1 MTTGDDTPTP
11 EPAVPASASGGFRRF
26 IPRNVSM
33 PKGVGPTV
41 AIAVA
46 AALALGFGGGWVAA
60 KSGGLFTGGKND
72 SSVAGVSADGRTP
85 GATPWSLF
93 GKPRGVNA
101 ARRGI
106 AKPDGFAVWRT
117 RLDTGANEPKACI
130 ELSKPLDASKSYSDF
145 ILVSPD
151 LGGTPAVSVNPEND
165 AELCIAG
172 MGFVDRR
179 VTLLKGLPGKGGNT
193 LASNADVDFTFGEKP
208 PYVGFA
214 GNGVILPREDSDGV
228 GIETV
233 NVSKLSI
240 EVWRVSDRNLVR
252 KSISAPDPTG
262 EGDYS
267 GDYGDDSPDDEGR
280 VVWKGEVKV
289 TGGQGE
295 RVTTVFPLGAVLKE
309 MKAGGYV
316 IKAKDASSLVKT
328 ADGEES
334 EGTQPA
340 QARRWIMFTDMALV
354 GYDGAESLDVVVRSL
369 KSAKTVAG
377 VRVALVARNGEDLG
391 EAKSDDQGRV
401 RFLRPLLKGENA
413 LKPKMVMAYGA
424 QGDLAVLDLDRSP
437 VDLSKQ
443 GVGGRNGPAPDE
455 DETGGRIAGKEI
467 DGYLYADRGIYRPGE
482 TVHLTALVRDLQS
495 RAIKDRKGEVVVRRP
510 SGVEF
515 KRYAFDGAPKGAVS
529 LDVALPKS
537 SPRGRWTAKLE
548 IEGLDD
554 SAGELSFSVEDF
566 APQRL
571 AVDTDG
577 RANVPVA
584 AGETRQVSVSA
595 RFLYGAAG
603 AGLQTQGEA
612 RLAVDPNPF
621 PAFKDYRWG
630 DEKDAFQEKLLEL
643 GSSVT
648 DGEGRAVLAVN
659 GAEAGDTAIPL
670 KATVTA
676 SVFEPGGRP
685 VRESLFL
692 KVRTKPVYL
701 GVKVD
706 EGEGGGSKPSVGLD
720 VIAVDAAG
728 NRIAAPGTS
737 YTLVSEN
744 WDYDW
749 FQQDGRWQWRRTSRD
764 AVITRGSINVGA
776 GSAAKIGRR
785 LEWGDYRLELTGPGG
800 AKTVIRFAAGWG
812 SPARDGEA
820 PDFVRIGLNTKT
832 PGQGDSIDL
841 TIKSPYAGEAQVAIA
856 TDRVIDFKT
865 FSVPAGGTTLKL
877 KTSPAWGGGAYVLVS
892 VVQPRDPVATPKP
905 RRALGLLYVPLD
917 PKARKLTVELG
928 TPDKLNAKS
937 EVSVPVTV
945 KGLGLGQRAKVTVAA
960 VDEGILRL
968 TKFASPDPA
977 KWYFGKRA
985 LTLDYRDDYGRLLD
999 ANLGAPAN
1007 VNFGADQ
1014 LGGEGLTVT
1023 PIKSVALWS
1032 GIVETDL
1039 FGKATIKLPAADFN
1053 GELRVMA
1060 VAWTDE
1066 AVGSASKPMTVREA
1080 VVADLNL
1087 PRFLSP
1093 GDKPVATLELHNV
1106 EGKAGDYTVETNSNN
1121 GIVMAFRKVFRL
1133 VLGQRIAEKIPFLAP
1148 DRIGVGQIGFK
1159 VTGPDFATAKSYPIQ
1174 SRLGWGAV
1182 TRTTTELQQPGAVWT
1197 PAGDLLAG
1205 MAAGDVTLQVS
1216 YSPIRG
1222 FDPAAV
1228 AAALSRYPYGCTEQT
1243 ISVAYPLLYAGEV
1256 APDPKQRKSSA
1267 ALNEAVGKLLDRQTL
1282 DGAFGLWRVGDGEA
1296 DAWLGAYATDFLW
1309 EAKSRG
1315 APVPDS
1321 AMDRALGA
1329 MKAISRPEG
1338 WVSVSYRLE
1347 YPEWWGR
1354 NPDESKAAT
1363 ERMRSRASAYALYV
1377 LAKAGQG
1384 DLARLRWWHD
1394 VQMKKDDNPIA
1405 RAQVG
1410 AGLALMGDRAR
1421 ARSAIRAAIG
1431 KLGYRDE
1438 QDWYQSPLRD
1448 IAAVIAYAYEA
1459 GEGDLAKGLV
1469 GRLEGVVRDPDSL
1482 NTQEQARLMQAA
1494 SAMMKA
1500 SGPIR
1505 IDAAGVTSLTPAGGA
1520 PRWAVG
1526 KLADARFTNRGG
1538 AIWRTVTVR
1547 GVPMTAP
1554 GVSANGVSVDKRLFT
1569 MQGGGVDLANIKQGD
1584 RVVVLL
1590 SGRSS
1595 QGRTIALV
1603 VDDPLPA
1610 GFEIETVLS
1619 PEDAK
1624 DGPFRFLGEL
1634 TGADVQE
1641 SRDDRYI
1648 AAMDLGGNR
1657 PYALAY
1663 IARAVTPGDFF
1674 FPGPEARDMY
1684 RPAVAGRSGAG
1695 RVMIGTN

>member
-1 MTTGDDTPTP
+1 MAPSDETSG
-11 EPAVPASASGGFRRF
+11 EPGAETRAKSSPSRF
-26 IPRNVSM
+26 NFQM
-33 PKGVGPTV
+33 PKGVSPSV
-41 AIAVA
+41 AIVAA

-60 KSGGLFTGGKND
+60 SGGLPFLGGTGPNT
-72 SSVAGVSADGRTP
+72 SVASASKDGRTP
-85 GATPWSLF
+85 GALPWNLF
-93 GKPRGVNA
+93 GKPRGANA
-101 ARRGI
+101 PRRGI
-106 AKPDGFAVWRT
+106 PKPEGFAVWRT
-117 RLDTGANEPKACI
+117 RLDTSAAEPKACV
-130 ELSKPLDASKSYSDF
+130 ELSRPLDESKSYNDF
-145 ILVSPD
+145 VLVSPD
-151 LGGTPAVSVNPEND
+151 LGGTPAVSVNPKNK

-172 MGFVDRR
+172 MGFTDRR
-179 VTLLKGLPGKGGNT
+179 VTLLKGLPGRGGDK
-193 LASNADVDFTFGEKP
+193 LAANSDVDFTFGEKP

-214 GNGVILPREDSDGV
+214 GNGVILPRQDSDGV

-233 NVSKLSI
+233 NVSKLYV

-262 EGDYS
+262 EGDWP
-267 GDYGDDSPDDEGR
+267 GDYGDDSPNDEGR
-280 VVWKGEVKV
+280 VVWKGEVPV
-289 TGGQGE
+289 RGGQGD

-309 MKAGGYV
+309 MKPGGYV
-316 IKAKDASSLVKT
+316 IKARDASAGT
-328 ADGEES
+328 RNEDDES
-334 EGTQPA
+334 EGVQPA
-340 QARRWIMFTDMALV
+340 QARRWIMFTDMALA

-369 KSAKTVAG
+369 KSAKTMAG
-377 VRVALVARNGEDLG
+377 MRVVLVAANGEDLA
-391 EAKSDDQGRV
+391 EAKSDASGRV

-413 LKPKMVMAYGA
+413 MRPKMVMAYGP

-443 GVGGRNGPAPDE
+443 GVGGRSGPAPDE
-455 DETGGRIAGKEI
+455 DETGGRVSGSEV

-482 TVHLTALVRDLQS
+482 TVHLTAMVRDLQS
-495 RAIKDRKGEVVVRRP
+495 KAVKDRKGEIIIRRP

-515 KRYAFDGAPKGAVS
+515 KRYGFDGAPKGAVS
-529 LDVALPKS
+529 IDVALPKS
-537 SPRGRWTAKLE
+537 SPRGRWTAVLK
-548 IEGLDD
+548 IEGLEAD
-554 SAGELSFSVEDF
+554 AGNLSFSVEDF

-571 AVDTDG
+571 AVDTNGNDK
-577 RANVPVA
+577 VPVA
-584 AGETRQVSVSA
+584 AGETRQVAVTA

-612 RLAVDPNPF
+612 RLAADTNPF
-621 PAFKDYRWG
+621 PAFKDFRWG
-630 DEKDAFQEKLLEL
+630 NEKDGFQEKFLEL

-648 DGEGRAVLAVN
+648 DGEGKAILSLASS
-659 GAEAGDTAIPL
+659 EAGETTAPL

-706 EGEGGGSKPSVGLD
+706 EGEGGGSKPTVGID

-728 NRIAAPGTS
+728 NRIAAPGST
-737 YTLVSEN
+737 YTLISEN

-764 AVITRGSINVGA
+764 AVIVRQTINIGA
-776 GSAAKIGRR
+776 GAPAKIGRR
-785 LEWGDYRLELTGPGG
+785 LDWGDYRLEIEGPSG

-820 PDFVRIGLNTKT
+820 PDFVRIGLTNKA
-832 PGQGDSIDL
+832 PAQGDTVDL
-841 TIKSPYAGEAQVAIA
+841 TIKSPYAGEAQVAVA
-856 TDRVIDFKT
+856 TDRVVDFKT
-865 FSVPAGGTTLKL
+865 FSVPEGGTTLKL
-877 KTSPAWGGGAYVLVS
+877 KTNPAWGGGAYVLVS

-917 PKARKLTVELG
+917 PKNRKLTVELG
-928 TPDKLNAKS
+928 TPEKLHAKAAV
-937 EVSVPVTV
+937 EVPVEV
-945 KGLGLGQRAKVTVAA
+945 KGLGVGQRAKVTVAA

-968 TKFASPDPA
+968 TKFSSPDPA

-999 ANLGAPAN
+999 PNLGAPAN
-1007 VNFGADQ
+1007 VNFGGDQ

-1032 GIVETDL
+1032 GIVETDV
-1039 FGKATIKLPAADFN
+1039 FGKARIKLPAADFN

-1066 AVGSASKPMTVREA
+1066 AVGSASKPMTVREP

-1106 EGKAGDYTVETNSNN
+1106 EGKPGDYAVETRASN
-1121 GIVMAFRKVFRL
+1121 GIVMTFKKIFRL
-1133 VLGQRIAEKIPFLAP
+1133 ILGQRIAERIPFLAP
-1148 DRIGVGQIGFK
+1148 DRIGVGEVGFK
-1159 VTGPDFATAKSYPIQ
+1159 VTGPDFSTDKTYPIQ
-1174 SRLGWGAV
+1174 SRLGWGPV
-1182 TRTTTELQQPGAVWT
+1182 TRTFTAEQAPGAVWT
-1197 PAGDLLAG
+1197 PSGDLLAG

-1216 YSPIRG
+1216 YSPFRG
-1222 FDPAAV
+1222 FDPAAI

-1243 ISVAYPLLYAGEV
+1243 VSVAYPLLYAAEV
-1256 APDPKQRKSSA
+1256 APDPKQRRSSA

-1309 EAKSRG
+1309 EAKQRG
-1315 APVPDS
+1315 APVPDA
-1321 AMDRALGA
+1321 AMDKALNA
-1329 MKAISRPEG
+1329 MKAISRPDG
-1338 WVSVSYRLE
+1338 WVSVGYRTE
-1347 YPEWWGR
+1347 YPAWWGR
-1354 NPDESKAAT
+1354 NEAEAKAAT

-1377 LAKAGQG
+1377 LAKSGRG

-1410 AGLALMGDRAR
+1410 AALALMGDKAR
-1421 ARSAIRAAIG
+1421 ARSALRGAVA

-1459 GEGDLAKGLV
+1459 GEQDLARPLIE
-1469 GRLEGVVRDPDSL
+1469 RLDGVVRDPDAL
-1482 NTQEQARLMQAA
+1482 NTQEQAQLLHAA
-1494 SAMMKA
+1494 SAIMKRT
-1500 SGPIR
+1500 GPVKIQ
-1505 IDAAGVTSLTPAGGA
+1505 ATGVTALEPAGGV

-1526 KLADARFTNRGG
+1526 KLADARFTNNGG
-1538 AIWRTVTVR
+1538 ARIWRTVTVR
-1547 GVPMTAP
+1547 GTPIAAP
-1554 GVSANGVSVDKRLFT
+1554 GAASNGVSVDKRLFT
-1569 MQGGGVDLANIKQGD
+1569 LQGGGVDLATIRQGD
-1584 RVVVLL
+1584 RVIVLL
-1590 SGRSS
+1590 SGRSA
-1595 QGRTIALV
+1595 QGRTISLV
-1603 VDDPLPA
+1603 VDDALPA
-1610 GFEIETVLS
+1610 GFEVETVLS

-1624 DGPFRFLGEL
+1624 DGPFKFLGEL
-1634 TGADVQE
+1634 TGADIQE
-1641 SRDDRYI
+1641 ARDDRYI

-1684 RPAVAGRSGAG
+1684 RPAVNARGGAS
-1695 RVMIGTN
+1695 RVVIGYQ